1 MAATRSVEDYLD
13 QAYSIS
19 LSRAEDGQWVAT
31 VDELAGCEARGS
43 VPEEAAARVH
53 EAMGDWIAAAL
64 ADGKAV
70 PEPRAGLSGRLLV
83 RMPRTLHADLARAAA
98 REQVSLNQF
107 ITGALSTAV
116 AWRGSPPAT
125 PGPAAPPTTTTPADE
140 ATHAPMTRAERAAAS
155 APAPAPDHPEPVP
168 AQSSFLRYAL
178 VANFV
183 LVAIA
188 AVVAIVLLASGG

>member
-1 MAATRSVEDYLD
+1 MAATRSVEEYLD
-13 QAYSIS
+13 LAYSIS
-19 LSRAEDGQWVAT
+19 LSRAEDGQWLAV
-31 VDELAGCEARGS
+31 VDELPGCEARGA

-64 ADGKAV
+64 TDGKAV
-70 PEPRAGLSGRLLV
+70 PPPRTGLSGRLLV

-107 ITGALSTAV
+107 VTNALSTAV
-116 AWRGSPPAT
+116 AWRGPGEPQSLPATAVTPPAAEAVT
-125 PGPAAPPTTTTPADE
+125 PPAADAAPA
-140 ATHAPMTRAERAAAS
+140 PAS
-155 APAPAPDHPEPVP
+155 APARAPQQPRL
-168 AQSSFLRYAL
+168 LRYAL

-188 AVVAIVLLASGG
+188 AIVAIVLLASGA